1 MCSNC
6 RGELTIRS
14 WKLKGFLRAPQYIS
28 YLVWVQIFTYSLLTC
43 SSFCTLY
50 QFKAWNHFVADAG
63 QIYFWLGT
71 TQFWPDKYCILI
83 NPPPSRKQ
91 VYLLCFYCNAAFNS
105 IKVYIKP
112 ELSVKFFFT
121 FINNKTKCLAIQTIH
136 WLNDC
141 CDSHLSRWLIRM
153 ILSYMLQTG
162 TRLGKCLLAIV
173 TLVWSTPSVSA
184 HMTH

>member
-1 MCSNC
+1 MFFILHPVLIQ
-6 RGELTIRS
+6 G
-14 WKLKGFLRAPQYIS
+14 LK
-28 YLVWVQIFTYSLLTC
+28 
-43 SSFCTLY
+43 SFCGWCWSNL
-50 QFKAWNHFVADAG
+50 FLVGHNPILAR
-63 QIYFWLGT
+63 QISHLNK
-71 TQFWPDKYCILI
+71 PPP
-83 NPPPSRKQ
+83 PPPSRKQ